1 MHALVLSNPKVAR
14 MKTFLQITLCVI
26 VATGWSYGGQS
37 LDDVGTSANGSDKT
51 TAFDA
56 ALGAQPKLLRI
67 SGRFDGSGR
76 IRFTRRVVRYEH
88 KSWQPPSRVLFDG
101 EPWTKLDRTPAP
113 WRDFG
118 ARLDL
123 SKAWI
128 VKRKGRDVIAL
139 EHTPDGFDLYVCDS
153 PNGSDDYSV
162 MLAIPRRK

>member
-1 MHALVLSNPKVAR
+1 
-14 MKTFLQITLCVI
+14 MKTFLQIMLWLI
-26 VATGWSYGGQS
+26 VATGLSYGAQS
-37 LDDVGTSANGSDKT
+37 LDGVGTSPERSDNA

-56 ALGAQPKLLRI
+56 ALSAQPKLLRI

-118 ARLDL
+118 TRLDL

-128 VKRKGRDVIAL
+128 AKRKGRDVIAL
-139 EHTPDGFDLYVCDS
+139 EHTPDGFDLYICDS
-153 PNGSDDYSV
+153 PNGSGDYSV
-162 MLAIPRRK
+162 TLAIPRRK